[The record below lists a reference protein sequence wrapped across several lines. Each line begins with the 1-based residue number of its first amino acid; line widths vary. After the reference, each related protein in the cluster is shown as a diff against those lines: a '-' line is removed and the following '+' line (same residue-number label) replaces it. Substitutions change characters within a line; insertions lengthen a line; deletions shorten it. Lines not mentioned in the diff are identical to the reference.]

1 MSEDKFHFEIPKEN
15 VHVDS
20 YSKRGFSPSVPRA
33 SHFDHG
39 RKLQMQTQNL
49 VQTEFSKKDAQ
60 YTRDLFLQIE
70 TPDEFKIKSQR
81 LKIEELGFKMLS
93 FSPTNSSIGTAKI
106 DKDELKV
113 FKNKLDR
120 YTNSKEHSLKSYFS
134 PIEKISSIESNQ
146 KIQETINSE
155 SNEEIEIIIN
165 LFNVIK
171 PKELLAITNSISED
185 LRQYSELV
193 EQRNFRNGVSSIYC
207 RVPANK
213 ISQIASEFSTIKE
226 IKTSQT
232 FFVPQTTAVDKI
244 PNPLKVED
252 VESDSIICIVDS
264 GVKDNGVMN
273 KLIKHRYKYIPLHS
287 VDAAYDHGTFVASRC
302 VFGDGIDECL
312 GTHILKPYCNIMDV
326 AVFGIDKFGNNL
338 NPSEFSLRVAIEET
352 VVKYQDVVKVYNLSL
367 VSGYPINN
375 HEYSDIAK
383 LLDYLSKKY
392 KVLFI
397 IAAGNINSLLGSF
410 PTDHFKSS
418 MSRINTPAESILGLT
433 VGSIAKHI
441 SATSL
446 SAIDCVSPFS
456 RKGPG
461 ADNGVKPELVAHGGN
476 LINPF
481 TKSPRTSAYGISK
494 DGKNL
499 SVDVGT
505 SYSAPLIAQYA
516 QKLFDSYPTSDPNLV
531 KGLLCHFTD
540 FRNNHKNLTDPT
552 QTYSGFGEPNIQKA
566 IRAGNFNAAYIYE
579 GQLDQD
585 NYQYVNFHVPKT
597 LAADNSDT
605 KLKVK
610 ITITYDP
617 SVDPDNEIE
626 YSETRIS
633 AALFKNTAKGKK
645 KINVS
650 SENKHNLPWNPIIKF
665 ENSFSR
671 SYLDG
676 QWTLRLRL
684 YTRGRVKDDY
694 LQDFS
699 VVIELIDENNKT
711 DVYKDI
717 EKEFSSIY
725 KKINITI
732 AA

>member
-15 VHVDS
+15 VRIES
-20 YSKRGFSPSVPRA
+20 YPKRGFSPSVPRA

-39 RKLQMQTQNL
+39 KNLQMQTQNL
-49 VQTEFSKKDAQ
+49 VKTEFNKKDAQ
-60 YTRDLFLQIE
+60 YTQDLFLQIE

-81 LKIEELGFKMLS
+81 FKIEELGFKILS

-106 DKDELKV
+106 DKKELKK
-113 FKNKLDR
+113 FKNKLDK
-120 YTNSKEHSLKSYFS
+120 YTNSKDHTLKSYFS
-134 PIEKISSIESNQ
+134 PIEKISSIEPEQ
-146 KIQETINSE
+146 KIQDSINPK

-171 PKELLAITNSISED
+171 PKELLAITNSISEE
-185 LRQYSELV
+185 LRQYSDLV
-193 EQRNFRNGVSSIYC
+193 EQRNFKNGVSSIYC
-207 RVPANK
+207 RVPASK
-213 ISQIASEFSTIKE
+213 ISEIASEFSTIKE

-232 FFVPQTTAVDKI
+232 FFVPQTTAVEKM
-244 PNPLKVED
+244 PNPLKIED

-264 GVKDNGVMN
+264 GVKDNDIMS
-273 KLIKHRYKYIPLHS
+273 KLVKHRYNYLPANS

-312 GTHILKPYCNIMDV
+312 GTHNLKPYCNIMDV
-326 AVFGIDKFGNNL
+326 AVFGVDQFGNNL
-338 NPSEFSLRVAIEET
+338 NPSEFSLRVAVEET
-352 VVKYQDVVKVYNLSL
+352 VIKYKDIVKVYNLSL
-367 VSGYPINN
+367 GSGQPISNN
-375 HEYSDIAK
+375 KYSDIAK

-397 IAAGNINSLLGSF
+397 IAAGNISNLLGNF
-410 PTDHFKSS
+410 PVDHFNNS
-418 MSRINTPAESILGLT
+418 MSRINMPAESLLGLT

-446 SAIDCVSPFS
+446 SAIDCISPFS

-505 SYSAPLIAQYA
+505 SYSAPLIAKYA
-516 QKLFDSYPTSDPNLV
+516 QKLFDTYPTSDPNLV
-531 KGLLCHFTD
+531 KGLLCHFTE
-540 FRNNHKNLTDPT
+540 FRDNHKILTDST
-552 QTYSGFGEPNIQKA
+552 DTYSGFGEPNIEKA

-585 NYQYVNFHVPKT
+585 NYQYINFHIPKS
-597 LAADNSDT
+597 LAADNLNT

-633 AALFKNTAKGKK
+633 AALFKNTYKGKK
-645 KINVS
+645 TINVS
-650 SENKHNLPWNPIIKF
+650 NENKHNLPWNPIIKF
-665 ENSFSR
+665 ESSFTR
-671 SYLDG
+671 SYLAG
-676 QWTLRLRL
+676 QWALRLRL
-684 YTRGRVKDDY
+684 YTRGRVKDNY

-699 VVIELIDENNKT
+699 VVIELIDELYNT
-711 DVYKDI
+711 DVYRDI
-717 EKEFSSIY
+717 EKEFSDIY
-725 KKINITI
+725 KKISVII